1 MTVNTPPNG
10 AADETE
16 ARLDQAFAMLR
27 GNTPDPVALAAA
39 RGRAWQGINAGL
51 ASAEPSLSL
60 SGCAD
65 YRELMGPALA
75 GALPPARKRL
85 FDDHMQGCVE
95 CQAVLRAARGQRPA
109 AALSQPRPLSLDRRG
124 WWPSRRSWAL
134 AAGFLLVLGLTGW
147 ATGTL
152 TPSRVLAQ
160 VQSWQRQLVGELAR
174 LRNDL
179 NALPHPEP
187 RRDSALAAA
196 LPADTALFVALPN
209 LSGTMTQADALL
221 KQRIQES
228 PVLKQWW
235 EQNLGNGRS
244 QAEMDRVM
252 TAIAQMGGYLGD
264 EIVLALS
271 LDANGA
277 FGAPLVL
284 AEAKDPEGLRR
295 ALALRLA
302 EAAAKD
308 GDRLPPLRT
317 LTDRQA
323 LTRAVAEEVAAAP
336 EASPEDQAADSAAV
350 PLAAADPDQ
359 AGLVWIADGRVVLSP
374 SARAIASLVDPA
386 GSPRFA
392 GTALQLELGRAYA
405 AGVNTVIGVDLER
418 IMAAR
423 TSVEDPTDDASL
435 HLTLGIASARHLI
448 VTERSVSGTVDLRAE
463 LTFAETRQ
471 GLSAWLAEPADLS
484 ALDFFSPE
492 AHMAAAGVT
501 DQPAEIL
508 VQLLDMKDEVHGDA
522 ATDATAK
529 RCNPAPTDSLRAMA
543 AAADGEFAFALDGPV
558 LPRPAWTLA
567 MKLRDGAAFQQ
578 GLDQLLDCLD
588 AQARA
593 EAGTGLSRESGS
605 VGGRVSS
612 SVRMERAAAP
622 RDGASPADA
631 PALPLSF
638 HYLIDDGYLIAA
650 SETGILDRAL
660 RNRASG
666 VNLRA
671 SGAFRKLLPAD
682 VSAGGLK
689 ASALLYQ
696 NLGEVARPL
705 AQALQEQA
713 AAPGGAATDAGNLA
727 ALSAE
732 DIPPGLLLV
741 NAGADRLTLRGQA
754 TGAGLGSLL
763 TGSGLLLG
771 KDLRAP
777 VPDAD

>member
-1 MTVNTPPNG
+1 MTVNNPPNG

-27 GNTPDPVALAAA
+27 DNTPDPVAFAAA

-60 SGCAD
+60 SSCAD

-109 AALSQPRPLSLDRRG
+109 AALSQPRLLSLDRRG
-124 WWPSRRSWAL
+124 WLPSRRSWAL

-187 RRDSALAAA
+187 RRDSVLAAA

-235 EQNLGNGRS
+235 EQNLGQGRS

-252 TAIAQMGGYLGD
+252 AAIAQMGGYLGD

-295 ALALRLA
+295 TLA
-302 EAAAKD
+302 EAATKD
-308 GDRLPPLRT
+308 GDLLPPLRT

-323 LTRAVAEEVAAAP
+323 LTQAVAEEIAAAP
-336 EASPEDQAADSAAV
+336 ETSPEGQAADSAA
-350 PLAAADPDQ
+350 ASGTANTDPDR

-374 SARAIASLVDPA
+374 SAQAIASLVDPA

-392 GTALQLELGRAYA
+392 GTALQQELGRAYA

-423 TSVEDPTDDASL
+423 TSVEAPTDDASL
-435 HLTLGIASARHLI
+435 HLALGIASARHLI

-492 AHMAAAGVT
+492 AHLAAAGVT
-501 DQPAEIL
+501 DRPAEIL
-508 VQLLDMKDEVHGDA
+508 GQLLNMKDEVHGDA
-522 ATDATAK
+522 ATDAAVK
-529 RCNPAPTDSLRAMA
+529 RCSPAPTDSLRAMA

-588 AQARA
+588 TQARA
-593 EAGTGLSRESGS
+593 EEGTGLSRESGS
-605 VGGRVSS
+605 VGGRLTS
-612 SVRMERAAAP
+612 SVRIERAAAP
-622 RDGASPADA
+622 RDGASPAAA

-638 HYLIDDGYLIAA
+638 HYLIDDGYFIAA

-689 ASALLYQ
+689 VSALLYQ
-696 NLGEVARPL
+696 NLGDVARPL

-713 AAPGGAATDAGNLA
+713 AAPGGTAADAGSLG

-741 NAGADRLTLRGQA
+741 NAGTDRLTLRGQA

-771 KDLRAP
+771 KDPRAP
-777 VPDAD
+777 VPDAN